1 VEATMMHAP
10 KIDAV
15 LRAVRFGVCAV
26 AACLL
31 LFMLLFLNLLMY
43 LIRDFDLS
51 GLARHSLRRA

>member
-1 VEATMMHAP
+1 MMHAP